1 MPHDR
6 ATGLEDGQP
15 PMTKVP
21 GRRMRAKLFAGV
33 MSLGMTAGTS
43 RAIAADLPLLPLPA
57 SVQMQK
63 GSFLFA
69 RARITASDA
78 GERAAGERLRF
89 LLGRSHGPT
98 LPFSKVGN
106 IHFRRGPASGGSEAY
121 RLSVAPAGVEITAPT
136 DAGLY
141 YGAETLWQLMASSSG
156 RRIPALKIADY
167 PAFSWR
173 GLMLDSARHIQPVSY
188 IKRLIDRMAANK
200 LNVLHWHLTDDQGWR
215 IEIDRYPRLTSVGA
229 WRQEAGAA
237 GLDPKTGKPLLY
249 GGYYSKKQIREIVAF
264 ARAHHVAVVPE
275 IDVPGHATAMTAAYP
290 ELASTSNPPKTP
302 SHDWGILPNLLNPS
316 DETFTFLDNVLDEV
330 MELFPGPIH
339 LGGDEAVK
347 DQWKANP
354 AIQARIKAL
363 GLKDEDALQGWFTA
377 RLGDYLVKHGRRL
390 VGWDEILGGKVPL
403 NAVVMSWHGIDGAVT
418 AAKTSRD
425 TVLAASPVLYLDHMQ
440 SASGDEPPG
449 RAEIVDWKQFYGF
462 DPAPAALTPA
472 ERRHILGLQAN
483 LWTEHARTT
492 AYADRM
498 IWPRSAILAELAWS
512 NPKKDW
518 SEFSHRLVAAM
529 QRWRAMGEAYD
540 TTPLEPLLTFTGSTD
555 AITGAIQIPAAIGT
569 LRYSI
574 DGSIPSPRSAV
585 YERPLPLKAGAI
597 LMAQAFDGRMPLGTP
612 KRRLIGPAL
621 LHTRTASEMELC
633 TNAIQLRLEDDGP
646 TVGKRL
652 VHWVD
657 VMHPC
662 WIWRGAPLDG
672 VRRLVA
678 EVGRM
683 PFNFAIGDDV
693 KKITFR
699 PPTTAAGELEVRR
712 DSCDGPLVATIPLEP
727 ATHTSGD
734 AEVSGPILPQTGAHD
749 LCMTFT
755 QRGVDPYWVLD
766 RLSLQ

>member
-1 MPHDR
+1 MPHDH
-6 ATGLEDGQP
+6 ATGLEDERP
-15 PMTKVP
+15 LMTKVP
-21 GRRMRAKLFAGV
+21 GRRMRAKLFAAV
-33 MSLGMTAGTS
+33 MSLGMTAATS
-43 RAIAADLPLLPLPA
+43 SASAADLPLLPLPA

-63 GSFLFA
+63 GSFSFA
-69 RARITASDA
+69 HARITASDA

-89 LLGRSHGPT
+89 LLGRSHGPM
-98 LPFSKVGN
+98 LEYSRAGN
-106 IHFRRGPASGGSEAY
+106 IRFRRGPATGGSEAY

-141 YGAETLWQLMASSSG
+141 YGAETLWQLMASSRG
-156 RRIPALKIADY
+156 RQIPAVKIADY

-188 IKRLIDRMAANK
+188 IKGLIDRMAADK

-237 GLDPKTGKPLLY
+237 AFDPKTGKPVLY
-249 GGYYSKKQIREIVAF
+249 GGYYSKKQIREIVTF

-275 IDVPGHATAMTAAYP
+275 IDVPGHATAMIAAYP
-290 ELASTSNPPKTP
+290 DLASTPNPPKTP

-316 DETFTFLDNVLDEV
+316 DGTFKFLENVLDEV
-330 MELFPGPIH
+330 MELFPGSIH

-347 DQWKANP
+347 DQWKAN
-354 AIQARIKAL
+354 ATIQAKIKAL

-377 RLGDYLVKHGRRL
+377 RLGDYLAKHGRRL
-390 VGWDEILGGKVPL
+390 VGWDEILGGKVPA
-403 NAVVMSWHGIDGAVT
+403 NALVMSWHGVDGAVT
-418 AAKTSRD
+418 AAKTGRD

-440 SASGDEPPG
+440 SASGAEPPG
-449 RAEIVDWKQFYGF
+449 RAEIIDWRQFYQF
-462 DPAPAALTPA
+462 DPAPGALTA
-472 ERRHILGLQAN
+472 EQRRHVLGLQAN

-518 SEFSHRLVAAM
+518 SEFSLRLVSAM
-529 QRWRAMGEAYD
+529 QRWREMGEAYD
-540 TTPLEPLLTFTGSTD
+540 QTPLEPLANFTGSEAVTV
-555 AITGAIQIPAAIGT
+555 AIQLPASIGT
-569 LRYSI
+569 LHYST
-574 DGSIPSPRSAV
+574 DGSDASPTSPA
-585 YERPLPLKAGAI
+585 YDAPLTLKSGTV
-597 LMAQAFDGRMPLGTP
+597 LSDQAFDGAIPIGVP
-612 KRRLIGPAL
+612 KQWRIGPAL
-621 LHTRTASEMELC
+621 LHTKTASEMELC

-646 TVGKRL
+646 TAGKRL

-672 VRRLVA
+672 VKHLVA
-678 EVGRM
+678 EVGEM
-683 PFNFAIGDDV
+683 PFNFAIGDDIN
-693 KKITFR
+693 KITFR
-699 PPTTAAGELEVRR
+699 PPATPAGELEVRR
-712 DSCDGPLVATIPLEP
+712 NSCDGPLVAAIPLEA

-734 AEVSGPILPQTGAHD
+734 ADVSGPISPQAGAHD

-755 QRGVDPYWVLD
+755 QRGIDPYWVLD
-766 RLSLQ
+766 RLTLQ